1 MPVAWPTSARS
12 WQTRGYNI
20 NRIPKRAA
28 ALAAVLAVLAL
39 LAAACGGGSDSASD
53 QSSNGVFVVKG
64 SSTKIPLANGSTAQV
79 GPYTAQLSF
88 SDYPPKQQSTLTVY
102 LTDTASGSPVGE
114 AGLTVLPS
122 MPMPGQ
128 EKGFLTFQAVPDSRP
143 GYYSVALKFPMSG
156 AWDAELDVQRGGQTA
171 ALNLFARVQS

>member
-1 MPVAWPTSARS
+1 MPVALPTSARS
-12 WQTRGYNI
+12 WQIRGYNI
-20 NRIPKRAA
+20 SNHIPKRAA
-28 ALAAVLAVLAL
+28 AFVVVLAVLAL
-39 LAAACGGGSDSASD
+39 LAACGGGSDSASD

-64 SSTKIPLANGSTAQV
+64 LSTKIPLANGSTAQV

-143 GYYSVALKFPMSG
+143 GYYSVALKFPM
-156 AWDAELDVQRGGQTA
+156 
-171 ALNLFARVQS
+171 